1 MHLKKHTLKKLR
13 FVVFLPILT
22 TTMAALHEDFLEKYI
37 TLRYQLLV
45 MFEFDAWMCSSESV
59 TNGVP
64 PGMITVLYLN
74 VTTTLSSVAI
84 FKLHRVRDLN
94 ILSSSN
100 VAPVFVVNFF
110 LQAYRYS
117 LLPKLGIL
125 KSLFSF
131 MRRFLPLKRDA
142 LQVLET
148 FGLCQTDVYDRK
160 WAVYAQACYA

>member
-1 MHLKKHTLKKLR
+1 
-13 FVVFLPILT
+13 
-22 TTMAALHEDFLEKYI
+22 MAALHEDFLEKYI

-160 WAVYAQACYA
+160 WAAYAQACYA

>member
-1 MHLKKHTLKKLR
+1 
-13 FVVFLPILT
+13 
-22 TTMAALHEDFLEKYI
+22 MAALHEDFLEKYI